1 MLDLHDFR
9 FINRSFYWR
18 KSQED
23 FKFHQ
28 ISNKVVRFFMDMKL
42 FKSHFMKFN
51 FQFKQVNNY
60 KYHNKS
66 YGKILTVRLPC
77 NPIFP
82 IGPIYLADHI
92 HKCFPDLEQQFID
105 LAIIPSTQV
114 SKYLK
119 RRIDQFRPHLII
131 FSWRDIQIYAPVDGR
146 SGNPLQNSFEVF
158 YSKNIFKKIRGSWG
172 GLKLIASHY
181 EEIFRN
187 TSLVKMGLKRAEKYN
202 KGVKVILGGGA
213 VSVFYEQLGSLLP
226 KGTIVSVGEGENLI
240 EKIIK
245 GDSIEEERC
254 YFAGQKP
261 RSKLIHEQPGATIK
275 TACDYKYIR
284 SIWPEFNWYI
294 EGGDYYVGVQTKR
307 GCPHNCC
314 FCVYTVVEGKK
325 VRVNPID
332 EVIKEMKQLYDL
344 GVRGFWFTDAQFI
357 PTKKNIEDA
366 KLLLRA
372 IKEQGWDDINWA
384 AYIRADNIDEELAQ
398 LMVDTGMSYFEIG
411 ITSGS
416 QELVRKMRLAYNLET
431 VLDNCRM
438 LVNAG
443 FKNHVSVNY
452 SFNVF
457 DETPDTIR
465 QTISYHRELENIFGK
480 GSVDPA
486 IFFIGLQPHTLLEK
500 YALEKKI
507 LKPNYNP
514 MSMMPWTARK
524 LLWNPGS
531 LGKRLGE
538 VCLEAFDNKDDE
550 FGKTVI
556 NILERQYGKSPLA
569 ESLKVRPLAERKFA
583 ELKS

>member
-1 MLDLHDFR
+1 ME
-9 FINRSFYWR
+9 INLFTSL
-18 KSQED
+18 
-23 FKFHQ
+23 
-28 ISNKVVRFFMDMKL
+28 DMKI
-42 FKSHFMKFN
+42 N
-51 FQFKQVNNY
+51 FQFKTFNKNNIDRS
-60 KYHNKS
+60 HF
-66 YGKILTVRLPC
+66 GKVLTIRLPC

-82 IGPIYLADHI
+82 VGPVYLCDHI
-92 HKCFPDLEQQFID
+92 HKSFPDIEQQFID
-105 LAIIPSTQV
+105 LAIVPRNKV

-119 RRIDQFRPHLII
+119 RKIDQFRPHLII

-158 YSKNIFKKIRGSWG
+158 YSKNILKKIRGSWG

-181 EEIFRN
+181 GEIYRN
-187 TSLVKMGLKRAEKYN
+187 TSLVRMGLKRAQKYN
-202 KGVKVILGGGA
+202 KNVKIILGGGA
-213 VSVFYEQLGSLLP
+213 VSVFYEQLGNLLP

-240 EKIIK
+240 EKIIS
-245 GDSIEEERC
+245 GNSIEDERC
-254 YFAGQKP
+254 YVAGQKP
-261 RSKLIHEQPGATIK
+261 RNQLIHEQPKGMIK
-275 TACDYKYIR
+275 TACDYNYIK
-284 SIWPEFNWYI
+284 SIWPKFNWYI
-294 EGGDYYVGVQTKR
+294 DSGDYYVGVQTKR

-325 VRVNPID
+325 VRVNPVD

-357 PTKKNIEDA
+357 PAKKHIQDA
-366 KLLLRA
+366 KILLQA
-372 IKEQGWDDINWA
+372 IKNQGWNDINWA
-384 AYIRADNIDEELAQ
+384 AYIRADNIDHELAQ

-416 QELVRKMRLAYNLET
+416 QELVRKMRLAYDLNT
-431 VLDNCRM
+431 VLKNCRM
-438 LVNAG
+438 LVKSG

-457 DETPDTIR
+457 DETPNTIR
-465 QTISYHRELENIFGK
+465 QTIAYHRELEKIFGK
-480 GSVDPA
+480 GLVDPA

-500 YALEKKI
+500 YALENNI

-524 LLWNPGS
+524 LLWNPGN
-531 LGKRLGE
+531 LGKKLGE

-556 NILERQYGKSPLA
+556 NILEREYGKSALKD
-569 ESLKVRPLAERKFA
+569 SLKVRPLNERK
-583 ELKS
+583 LSGVKN

>member
-1 MLDLHDFR
+1 
-9 FINRSFYWR
+9 
-18 KSQED
+18 
-23 FKFHQ
+23 
-28 ISNKVVRFFMDMKL
+28 
-42 FKSHFMKFN
+42 MKFN
-51 FQFKQVNNY
+51 LQLKTIYKNDFKRN
-60 KYHNKS
+60 H

-82 IGPIYLADHI
+82 IGPIYLVDHI
-92 HKCFPDLEQQFID
+92 HKRFPKIEQQFID
-105 LAIIPSTQV
+105 LAIIPSNKV
-114 SKYLK
+114 SKQLK
-119 RRIDQFRPHLII
+119 RKIDEFRPHLII

-158 YSKNIFKKIRGSWG
+158 YSKNILKKIRGAYG
-172 GLKLIASHY
+172 GLKLISSHY
-181 EEIFRN
+181 AEIYRN
-187 TSLVKMGLKRAEKYN
+187 TSLVKMGLERAQKYN
-202 KGVKVILGGGA
+202 KDVKIILGGGA
-213 VSVFYEQLGSLLP
+213 VSVFYEQLGNLLP
-226 KGTIVSVGEGENLI
+226 KGTVVSVGEGENLV

-245 GDSIEEERC
+245 GASIEKERC
-254 YFAGQKP
+254 YVAGQKP
-261 RSKLIHEQPGATIK
+261 RDKLIHEQPAGTIK
-275 TACDYKYIR
+275 TACDYNYIK
-284 SIWPEFNWYI
+284 SIWPRFNWYI

-325 VRVNPID
+325 VRVNPVD

-357 PTKKNIEDA
+357 PAKKNIQDA
-366 KLLLRA
+366 KMLLQA
-372 IKEQGWDDINWA
+372 IKAQGWTDINWA
-384 AYIRADNIDEELAQ
+384 AYIRADNIDFELAQ

-416 QELVRKMRLAYNLET
+416 QELVRKMRLAYNLKI
-431 VLDNCRM
+431 VLENCRM
-438 LVNAG
+438 LVKAG
-443 FKNHVSVNY
+443 FRNHVSVNY

-457 DETPDTIR
+457 DETPNTIR
-465 QTISYHRELENIFGK
+465 QTIAYHRELENIFGK

-500 YALEKKI
+500 YALEHNI

-531 LGKRLGE
+531 LGGKLGE

-550 FGKTVI
+550 FGKTVM
-556 NILERQYGKSPLA
+556 NILERKYGKSSLK
-569 ESLKVRPLAERKFA
+569 ESLKVRPLGERKLVK
-583 ELKS
+583 LKI